1 MLSIVPSKDVETIAI
16 EFEGAV
22 THEDAMKIDKI
33 IQDKYVDKGQFNIY
47 AIISEEKG
55 ASFHGLEESI
65 RLHKEAWNHFHKF
78 AVISSSH
85 GEEQLVEMKLLLPDI
100 EVKYFKLDEMN
111 EAWEWIQE

>member
-33 IQDKYVDKGQFNIY
+33 IQDKYADKGRFNIY
-47 AIISEEKG
+47 AIISEENG
-55 ASFHGLEESI
+55 ATFEGLEESM
-65 RLHKEAWNHFHKF
+65 RKNREAWNHFHKF